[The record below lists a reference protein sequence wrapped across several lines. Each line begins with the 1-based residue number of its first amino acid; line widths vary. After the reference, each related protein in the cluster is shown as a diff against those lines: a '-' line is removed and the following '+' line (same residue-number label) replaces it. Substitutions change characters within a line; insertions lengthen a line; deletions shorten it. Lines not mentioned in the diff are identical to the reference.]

1 MDSPLETLYAD
12 AVSAAPVQARVPV
25 SVAKCTVIA
34 ARLLT
39 LPETVVISINKTMR
53 ITTEEARCLNR
64 ARKALGRPVSQFV
77 QAGVVEAA
85 HKLGFF
91 VRGRPSK
98 PYRGTW
104 PDAPDRGEES
114 TSRITVTFD
123 EATLD
128 LIDRAAQYV
137 DVREAAFILG
147 ATFRYLADLKKARPE
162 YKDLF
167 VPPKYLAE

>member
-1 MDSPLETLYAD
+1 M
-12 AVSAAPVQARVPV
+12 
-25 SVAKCTVIA
+25 
-34 ARLLT
+34 
-39 LPETVVISINKTMR
+39 ISINKTMR
-53 ITTEEARCLNR
+53 ITTEESRCLSR
-64 ARKALGRPVSQFV
+64 ARKSLGRPVSQFV

-91 VRGRPSK
+91 VRGRPTK

-104 PDAPDRGEES
+104 PDAPDRGGES
-114 TSRITVTFD
+114 TSGRITVTFD

-128 LIDRAAQYV
+128 LIDGAAQYLEV
-137 DVREAAFILG
+137 GETAFILG

-167 VPPKYLAE
+167 VPPKYLAG

>member
-1 MDSPLETLYAD
+1 MSVIDCRGITRQRRRTSL
-12 AVSAAPVQARVPV
+12 AR
-25 SVAKCTVIA
+25 
-34 ARLLT
+34 ARA
-39 LPETVVISINKTMR
+39 LPGTVVISINKTMR
-53 ITTEEARCLNR
+53 ITTEEARCLSR

-91 VRGRPSK
+91 VRGRPTK

-104 PDAPDRGEES
+104 LDAPDRGGES
-114 TSRITVTFD
+114 TSGRITVTFD
-123 EATLD
+123 DAMLD
-128 LIDRAAQYV
+128 LIDGAAQYV
-137 DVREAAFILG
+137 GVGEAAFILG

-167 VPPKYLAE
+167 VPPKYFAG